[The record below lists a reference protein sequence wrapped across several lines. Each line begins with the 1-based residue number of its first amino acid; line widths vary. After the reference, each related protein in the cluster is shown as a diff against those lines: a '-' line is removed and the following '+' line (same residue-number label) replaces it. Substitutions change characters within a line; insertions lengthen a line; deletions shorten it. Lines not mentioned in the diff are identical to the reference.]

1 MEGDACSISR
11 NGGSNGRSNGVIIQE
26 RVQAAASQSTP
37 VRIAGRSTWLGAG
50 RPVAAKETVSLADHS
65 GVVDYVPNDLTITVR
80 GGTSLA
86 DLARVTGDE
95 GQWWPVNPFGSDEGS
110 IGATVAT
117 ASSGPFAHGFGTVR
131 DLVLGVEVVTGEGKI
146 IRGGGRVVKNVAGF
160 DLVRL
165 MTGSWGTLGAIS
177 EVTLRLYAKPSHR
190 TTMAM
195 EAPTDARRLAE
206 RCRALLDAPIIPF
219 AMELI
224 SDNLSQRLGL
234 PWRQMILVEFGGN
247 ASAVSAQRDAFGKI
261 GAAIEA
267 PPACWDQL
275 RAAASG
281 THTVFR
287 LSGLP
292 VGLATRWDLAKTV
305 LEDSDDAL
313 MHASIGRGIVR
324 CVVPNALSSATIE
337 KLVAAKTNHT
347 LILESAR
354 ADLWT
359 RISPSAIADRVSQS
373 VRRAF
378 DPMTIMN
385 PGILGPVN

>member
-1 MEGDACSISR
+1 MEGDACGISC
-11 NGGSNGRSNGVIIQE
+11 NCRSNGVIIQD
-26 RVQAAASQSTP
+26 RVQAAAAQSMP

-50 RPVAAKETVSLADHS
+50 RPVSATQTVSLADHS

-80 GGTSLA
+80 GGTSLG
-86 DLARVTGDE
+86 DLARVAGSE
-95 GQWWPVNPFGSDEGS
+95 GQWWPANPFGSDEGS

-117 ASSGPFAHGFGTVR
+117 ASSGPYAHGFGTVR

-190 TTMAM
+190 ATMAM

-219 AMELI
+219 AMELL
-224 SDNLSQRLGL
+224 SDGLSQRVGL
-234 PWRQMILVEFGGN
+234 PPRQMILVEFGGN
-247 ASAVSAQRDAFGKI
+247 AAAVSAQRDAFAKL

-267 PPACWDQL
+267 GPECWDKL
-275 RAAASG
+275 RTAGGGRTIA
-281 THTVFR
+281 FR

-292 VGLATRWDLAKTV
+292 VGLAARWGLAKNI
-305 LEDSDDAL
+305 LEDSNDAL

-324 CVVPNALSSATIE
+324 CVAPDALSSAAIE
-337 KLVAAKTNHT
+337 KLVGAKANHT
-347 LILESAR
+347 LILESAP
-354 ADLWT
+354 ADLW
-359 RISPSAIADRVSQS
+359 RRLSPSAISDRVSQR

-378 DPMTIMN
+378 DPMTILN

>member
-1 MEGDACSISR
+1 M
-11 NGGSNGRSNGVIIQE
+11 IIQE
-26 RVQAAASQSTP
+26 RVKAAAAQSTP

-50 RPVAAKETVSLADHS
+50 RPVAATQTVSLADHN

-80 GGTSLA
+80 GGTSLG

-117 ASSGPFAHGFGTVR
+117 ASSGPFAHGFGTIR
-131 DLVLGVEVVTGEGKI
+131 DLVLGLEVVTGEGKI

-190 TTMAM
+190 VTMAM

-206 RCRALLDAPIIPF
+206 RLRALLDAPIIPF
-219 AMELI
+219 AMELL
-224 SDNLSQRLGL
+224 SDNLSQRVGL
-234 PWRQMILVEFGGN
+234 PPRQMIVVEFGGN
-247 ASAVSAQRDAFGKI
+247 AAAVSAQRDAFVKL

-267 PPACWDQL
+267 EPQCWDKL
-275 RAAASG
+275 RAAGSG
-281 THTVFR
+281 KSIVFR

-292 VGLATRWDLAKTV
+292 VGLATRWDLAKAI
-305 LEDSDDAL
+305 LEDSNDTL

-324 CVVPNALSSATIE
+324 CVVPDTLSSAAIE

-347 LILESAR
+347 LILESAP
-354 ADLWT
+354 ADLWK

-373 VRRAF
+373 VRQAF
-378 DPMTIMN
+378 DPMTILN